1 MSSADHRE
9 PEITARHSRLAI
21 TGVGVLGTLGVAL
34 VSINLRP
41 GAASVGPVL
50 EEVRDDVG
58 LSATVAGLMT
68 ALPCL
73 CFGLVGALAV
83 TLAKRIGVTA
93 GVAAGLV
100 AITTGLLLRSLTG
113 NGVGFLLLSTLALA
127 GMALGNILAPA
138 WIKRHSSDGGTRG
151 MTIYSTGLAIGGS
164 LGSLFAAPVAQ
175 SAPGGWRGSLALW
188 GLVAGIAVIPWLA
201 LTGRERRTFAHH
213 TVPPAAPPVRL
224 RASRTAVLMCVYF
237 GMQSMNA
244 YVQFGWLPQVWRDAG
259 LSNVEAGSWLALI
272 ASLGIFGGLIMPSVV
287 NRRGLMTVMVLVLGA
302 LLLGGYFG
310 LLLAPASTPWLWA
323 LMLGISGWSFP
334 GAIAMITARTRNP
347 RITAQVSGF
356 VQPIGYVIAGVG
368 PVAVGIVHE
377 LVGGWTLVLLLLMGT
392 GVIMTAAGL
401 VLARSGYVD
410 DELA

>member
-1 MSSADHRE
+1 MSRQVTGARSLPTLWNAPTASTRSPYIERVSSADHRG
-9 PEITARHSRLAI
+9 PEVTARHSRLAI

-127 GMALGNILAPA
+127 GMALGNILVPA

-201 LTGRERRTFAHH
+201 LTARERRAFAHH

-244 YVQFGWLPQVWRDAG
+244 YVQFGGFRRCGVTPACRTSKRDPGSRSSPRSAF
-259 LSNVEAGSWLALI
+259 SAGS
-272 ASLGIFGGLIMPSVV
+272 SC
-287 NRRGLMTVMVLVLGA
+287 
-302 LLLGGYFG
+302 
-310 LLLAPASTPWLWA
+310 PASSTD
-323 LMLGISGWSFP
+323 
-334 GAIAMITARTRNP
+334 
-347 RITAQVSGF
+347 
-356 VQPIGYVIAGVG
+356 
-368 PVAVGIVHE
+368 
-377 LVGGWTLVLLLLMGT
+377 
-392 GVIMTAAGL
+392 
-401 VLARSGYVD
+401 VD
-410 DELA
+410 S

>member
-9 PEITARHSRLAI
+9 PEIIARRSRLAI

-151 MTIYSTGLAIGGS
+151 MTIYSTG
-164 LGSLFAAPVAQ
+164 
-175 SAPGGWRGSLALW
+175 LALW

-323 LMLGISGWSFP
+323 LMLGISG
-334 GAIAMITARTRNP
+334 
-347 RITAQVSGF
+347 
-356 VQPIGYVIAGVG
+356 
-368 PVAVGIVHE
+368 
-377 LVGGWTLVLLLLMGT
+377 
-392 GVIMTAAGL
+392 
-401 VLARSGYVD
+401 
-410 DELA
+410 